1 MNLDLSGARPSAR
14 VGFGGG
20 VSRLDLVRL
29 ELGSRARL
37 DMWRLRGLFRY
48 TRVGRWSWGT
58 NTSRDDLN
66 MVVLILTRGSR
77 SDADDS
83 SIEVE
88 VLARV

>member
-1 MNLDLSGARPSAR
+1 MSLDLSGVRLVFR

-37 DMWRLRGLFRY
+37 DMWRLRGLSQY
-48 TRVGRWSWGT
+48 TRVGRWSWDT
-58 NTSRDDLN
+58 STSRDDLS
-66 MVVLILTRGSR
+66 MVVLILTRDSS

-88 VLARV
+88 VLACV